1 VLPPDPVLPVDEVAV
16 PTGGTDDGATPVVVG
31 GGAICTGGGGGA
43 GAGGTAVVTRG
54 GVGAG
59 GVVTVGVE
67 TVGAIVTV
75 GGGGSGAGSDGVV
88 TVTVGT
94 GTSIAW
100 PAGTN
105 ARAAANPATARIRPS
120 SLPNRGTCRRPSSET
135 SATTTP

>member
-1 VLPPDPVLPVDEVAV
+1 V
-16 PTGGTDDGATPVVVG
+16 PTGGTDGRATPVVVGGGVTRGAG

-105 ARAAANPATARIRPS
+105 ARTAANPATARIRPS